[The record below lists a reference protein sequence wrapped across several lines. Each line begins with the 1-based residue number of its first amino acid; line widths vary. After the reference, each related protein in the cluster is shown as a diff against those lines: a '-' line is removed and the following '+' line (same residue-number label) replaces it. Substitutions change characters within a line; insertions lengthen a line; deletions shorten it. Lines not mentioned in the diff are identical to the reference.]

1 MNSLFK
7 ETSPNS
13 SSVYAAS
20 GVEIQKYQLL
30 YFYSKNLIFFFF
42 FFFWFIHQIL
52 CIEYENE

>member
-30 YFYSKNLIFFFF
+30 YFYSKNLIFFSFF
-42 FFFWFIHQIL
+42 FFL
-52 CIEYENE
+52 VSSSNTL